1 MSIMDVDLA
10 DEKLDYEVLYKKRF
24 EEIENTIKAIQQ
36 QCSLDSEIIDKLSDD
51 VNFLK
56 NEVFRHNDVL
66 YNIRDNMDAMR
77 VMLNQLLP
85 ENQQIF
91 FKYIF

>member
-10 DEKLDYEVLYKKRF
+10 DEKLDYEILYKKRF
-24 EEIENTIKAIQQ
+24 EEIENTIEAIQQ
-36 QCSLDSEIIDKLSDD
+36 MCSLDNEIINKLSDD

-56 NEVFRHNDVL
+56 NEVFRHNEVL

-77 VMLNQLLP
+77 VMLNELLP

>member
-24 EEIENTIKAIQQ
+24 EEIENTIEAIQQ
-36 QCSLDSEIIDKLSDD
+36 LCSLDNEIINKLSDD
-51 VNFLK
+51 VNLLK
-56 NEVFRHNDVL
+56 NEVFRHNEVL

>member
-24 EEIENTIKAIQQ
+24 EEIEINIKHLRQ
-36 QCSLDSEIIDKLSDD
+36 QCSLDNEIINKLSDD
-51 VNFLK
+51 INFLK

-66 YNIRDNMDAMR
+66 YDIRDNMDAMR
-77 VMLNQLLP
+77 IMLNQLLP

>member
-10 DEKLDYEVLYKKRF
+10 DEKLDYEVLYRKRF
-24 EEIENTIKAIQQ
+24 EEIENTIEAIQQ
-36 QCSLDSEIIDKLSDD
+36 QCSLDSEIINKLSDD

>member
-24 EEIENTIKAIQQ
+24 EEIENTIEDIQ
-36 QCSLDSEIIDKLSDD
+36 SRYSVSDEMINKLSDD

-66 YNIRDNMDAMR
+66 YNIRDNMDVMR
-77 VMLNQLLP
+77 VMLNELLP

>member
-10 DEKLDYEVLYKKRF
+10 NEKLDYEVLYKKRF
-24 EEIENTIKAIQQ
+24 EDIENTIEAIQQ
-36 QCSLDSEIIDKLSDD
+36 LCSLDNEIINKLSDD

>member
-10 DEKLDYEVLYKKRF
+10 NEKLDYEVLYKKRF
-24 EEIENTIKAIQQ
+24 EEIENTIEAIQQ
-36 QCSLDSEIIDKLSDD
+36 QCSLDNEIINKLSDD

>member
-77 VMLNQLLP
+77 IMLNQLLP